1 MAHGVRK
8 VDEYLIKNGRAI
20 IFTSNINSLDSNET
34 WDSIE
39 NGSLYINPDFG
50 TLRYKNSLS
59 EKVYGIGLKL
69 KILLKKIQ

>member
-39 NGSLYINPDFG
+39 NGSLYITN
-50 TLRYKNSLS
+50 
-59 EKVYGIGLKL
+59 
-69 KILLKKIQ
+69 